1 MIPPIPAM
9 KTLARFY
16 YEFTESIRIAWAQ
29 IRANKM
35 RSVLT
40 ALGVIIGIVAVTLM
54 GTAIRGIDTGFENSL
69 AMLGDDVL
77 YVQRWPW
84 GPVEDWWNY
93 VNRPPIL
100 VTDAEKLN
108 RIIENTPNSL
118 LEIAVPV
125 AGRGSSVKAGDSSV
139 DGIYVFGT
147 TADYARISGVDYTEG
162 RLFNDLEASGGRS
175 VCVLGYDVAEA
186 LFPGRSALGGTV
198 TVGGH
203 PLTVIGVFAK
213 QGEFL
218 GLFSFDNQLV
228 MPLNAYRKMFSI
240 RRSTDLRVKV
250 TDKTHLQE
258 GKEELV
264 GAMRRVRGQ
273 LPGERDNFTI
283 NEQQAFKA
291 QLDPV
296 KTAIALAGLFI
307 TGLSLFV
314 GAIGIMNIT
323 FVSVKERTKEI
334 GTRKALGARRRTI
347 LLQFLIEAV
356 SICLIGGTIGM
367 VVAYAVFLGI
377 HFQMPNFPVQ
387 FSPDLVVISM
397 LVSVV
402 TGIISG
408 FAPAWGASRL
418 DPVVALRYE

>member
-1 MIPPIPAM
+1 M
-9 KTLARFY
+9 KALARFY
-16 YEFTESIRIAWAQ
+16 YELTESIRIAWAQ

-54 GTAIRGIDTGFENSL
+54 GAAISGIDIGFQNSL

-77 YVQRWPW
+77 YVQKWPW
-84 GPVEDWWNY
+84 GPVEDWWNFA
-93 VNRPPIL
+93 NRPQIQ
-100 VTDAEKLN
+100 VADAERLN

-118 LEIAVPV
+118 LDVAVPV
-125 AGRGSSVKAGDSSV
+125 AGRGGPVKAGDSRV
-139 DGIYVFGT
+139 DGISIYGT
-147 TADYARISGVDYTEG
+147 TADFARITGQDYREG
-162 RLFNDLEASGGRS
+162 RLFNEIEASGGRA
-175 VCVLGYDVAEA
+175 VCVLGFDVAEA
-186 LFPGRSALGGTV
+186 LFPGRSALDQTV
-198 TVGGH
+198 IADGH
-203 PLTVIGVFAK
+203 PCTVIGVFAK

-218 GLFSFDNQLV
+218 GLFSADNQLC
-228 MPLNAYRKMFSI
+228 MPINAFTKMFGS
-240 RRSTDLRVKV
+240 RRGAELHVKV
-250 TDKTHLQE
+250 IDKRRLLDA
-258 GKEELV
+258 KDELT

-273 LPGERDNFTI
+273 LPGERDNFSI

-296 KTAIALAGLFI
+296 KTAIAFAGLFI

-356 SICLIGGTIGM
+356 SICLIGGVGGLSVAWGM
-367 VVAYAVFLGI
+367 AAVVGVMWPAFPLVFSFG
-377 HFQMPNFPVQ
+377 
-387 FSPDLVVISM
+387 LVLFGLVISM
-397 LVSVV
+397 L
-402 TGIISG
+402 TGIVSG
-408 FAPAWGASRL
+408 FAPAWQASKL

>member
-1 MIPPIPAM
+1 M
-9 KTLARFY
+9 KTLARLW
-16 YEFTESIRIAWAQ
+16 YELVESLRIAWAQ

-35 RSVLT
+35 RSILT

-54 GTAIRGIDTGFENSL
+54 GTAIRGIDTGFQNSL

-77 YVQRWPW
+77 YVQKWPW

-93 VNRPPIL
+93 ANRPPIQIS
-100 VTDAEKLN
+100 DAESLN
-108 RIIENTPNSL
+108 RIIASTPNSL
-118 LEIAVPV
+118 LSVAVPV
-125 AGRGSSVKAGDSSV
+125 AGRGASVKAGDNRV

-147 TADYARISGVDYTEG
+147 TADYGRISGVDYTEG
-162 RLFNDLEASGGRS
+162 RLFNELESEAGRS

-186 LFPGRSALGGTV
+186 LFPGRSAVDGTV
-198 TVGGH
+198 TVEGH
-203 PLTVIGVFAK
+203 PLTVIGVIAK

-218 GLFSFDNQLV
+218 GLFSFDNQLI
-228 MPLNAYRKMFSI
+228 MPLNAFRKMYST
-240 RRSTDLRVKV
+240 RGRTDLRVKV
-250 TDKTHLQE
+250 TDKNRLQE
-258 GKEELV
+258 AKEELA

-296 KTAIALAGLFI
+296 KQGIALAGLFI

-347 LLQFLIEAV
+347 LLQFLVEAV
-356 SICLIGGTIGM
+356 SICLIGGAVGM
-367 VVAYAVFLGI
+367 GLAYVVFLGI
-377 HFQMPNFPVQ
+377 HVQMPNFPVE

>member
-1 MIPPIPAM
+1 MRR
-9 KTLARFY
+9 LL
-16 YEFTESIRIAWAQ
+16 YEFTESFRIAWAQ

-54 GTAIRGIDTGFENSL
+54 GTAIRGIDTGFQNSL

-77 YVQRWPW
+77 YVQKWPW

-93 VNRPPIL
+93 INRPSPL
-100 VTDAEKLN
+100 PSEAEKLN
-108 RIIENTPNSL
+108 RIIAATENSL
-118 LEIAVPV
+118 LEVTVPV
-125 AGRGSSVKAGDSSV
+125 VGRGSTVKYGDIKV
-139 DGIYVFGT
+139 NGVTTLGT
-147 TADYARISGVDYTEG
+147 TGDYPRINAAEYEEG
-162 RLFNDLEASGGRS
+162 RFFNDTESNAARQ
-175 VCVLGYDVAEA
+175 VCVLGFDVAEA
-186 LFPGRSALGGTV
+186 LFPGRSPLGSV
-198 TVGGH
+198 VMVGDQ
-203 PLTVIGVFAK
+203 PYEVIGVFAK

-218 GLFSFDNQLV
+218 GLFSFDNQV
-228 MPLNAYRKMFSI
+228 VIPLAAFQKYFGI
-240 RRSTDLRVKV
+240 RRGSDLRVKIK
-250 TDKTHLQE
+250 DKTRLDE
-258 GKEELV
+258 AREELT

-273 LPGERDNFTI
+273 LPGERDNFSI

-296 KTAIALAGLFI
+296 KNGIALAGLFI

-334 GTRKALGARRRTI
+334 GTRKALGARRRSI

-356 SICLIGGTIGM
+356 SICLIGGLVGT
-367 VVAYAVFLGI
+367 VVAFGMFIGIQQAV
-377 HFQMPNFPVQ
+377 PNFPVQ
-387 FSPDLVVISM
+387 FSPDLVLVSM
-397 LVSVV
+397 FVSVV
-402 TGIISG
+402 TGIVSG
-408 FAPAWGASRL
+408 FLPAWGASRL

>member
-1 MIPPIPAM
+1 MR
-9 KTLARFY
+9 RFF
-16 YEFTESIRIAWAQ
+16 YEFSESFRIAWTQ

-54 GTAIRGIDTGFENSL
+54 GTAIRGIDKGFQQSL
-69 AMLGDDVL
+69 AMLGEDVL
-77 YVQRWPW
+77 YVQKWPW

-93 VNRPPIL
+93 ANRPNIRPQ
-100 VTDAEKLN
+100 DAEKLN
-108 RIIENTPNSL
+108 RVIAATPNSL

-125 AGRGSSVKAGDSSV
+125 VGRGSAVKFGDGKV
-139 DGIYVFGT
+139 NGVFTIGT
-147 TADYARISGVDYTEG
+147 TADYARLSAAEFSEG
-162 RLFNDLEASGGRS
+162 RLFNDAEANAGRG

-186 LFPGRSALGGTV
+186 LFPAGSAV
-198 TVGGH
+198 DQSVMIDGH
-203 PLTVIGVFAK
+203 PFQVVGIFSK

-218 GLFSFDNQLV
+218 GLFSFDNQV
-228 MPLNAYRKMFSI
+228 VIPLAAFEKYYST
-240 RRSTDLRVKV
+240 RRGAELRVKV
-250 TDKTHLQE
+250 RDRDKLRAA
-258 GKEELV
+258 KEELT

-273 LPGERDNFTI
+273 QPGERDNFTL

-291 QLDPV
+291 QLDPI
-296 KTAIALAGLFI
+296 KSGIAMAGLFI

-334 GTRKALGARRRTI
+334 GTRKALGARRRSI
-347 LLQFLIEAV
+347 LMQFLIEAV
-356 SICLIGGTIGM
+356 SICLIGGAAGM
-367 VVAYAVFLGI
+367 VIAYSVFLGI
-377 HFQMPNFPVQ
+377 QAYVPAFPVQ

-397 LVSVV
+397 LVSVA
-402 TGIISG
+402 TGVVSG